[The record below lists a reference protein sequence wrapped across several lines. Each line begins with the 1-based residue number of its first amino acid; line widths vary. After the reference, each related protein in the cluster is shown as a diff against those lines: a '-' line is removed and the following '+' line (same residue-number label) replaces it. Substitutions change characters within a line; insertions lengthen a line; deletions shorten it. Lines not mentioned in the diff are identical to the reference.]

1 MAPERCYANLGVS
14 ETTRAGR
21 KTARSESEDDC
32 EHISLLS
39 TVMEIFLV
47 SSEHKT
53 ADYSS

>member
-1 MAPERCYANLGVS
+1 MAPERCYANLGES
-14 ETTRAGR
+14 EATRAGR
-21 KTARSESEDDC
+21 KTARSESEGDC